1 MRSKPDETP
10 VFGEQ
15 LPRISHVP
23 EYTRSAGPEALEL
36 CEKVGLTLDPW
47 QAWCLEQS
55 LGEREDG
62 NWAASS
68 ASVVAPRQN
77 GKSELLTA
85 RLVVGLFLLGE
96 REIIYSSHRY
106 DACMVVFRRLVA
118 VIEGSALLR
127 KRIGPVK
134 HAHGL
139 ELVETTDGARA
150 GFKTRTKLGGRGHSC
165 DLLILDEAHIL
176 SEAAHGSLIPM
187 LAARRRA
194 QTWYAA
200 TPPDANSNED
210 SLVLSGVRERAIE
223 GEDAERLFY
232 AEWSVDA
239 ASPEDV
245 TSEMARDPALWAQA
259 NPAFGTRIS
268 ESQIESER
276 QAMDPVSFAVE
287 RLGVGRWAKAD
298 GLPGAID
305 LENWK
310 ACEDPAPDARDR
322 DVVFGFDIAP
332 DRRSAA
338 IAAAWLGDDGLPRLD
353 VIQTFPQG
361 DGAGPLAGL
370 TERLRDLTSNHH
382 ERVMA
387 DSAPA
392 GPLLDEL
399 QRLGVHCDLI
409 PSAGELARAC
419 ATFLDHVEARSLRY
433 RWTEP
438 LDLAVQNAATR
449 PLGDSGFAW
458 SRKSSAVDIS
468 PLVAATV
475 ALFGLLEFGVGERG
489 PLMELIGDEPEV
501 DPNWGEPGERGRR

>member
-1 MRSKPDETP
+1 MSSKAGGTP
-10 VFGEQ
+10 VFGDQ
-15 LPRISHVP
+15 LPRVSHVP
-23 EYTRSAGPEALEL
+23 ERVRSAGPESLEL
-36 CEKVGLTLDPW
+36 CERVGLTLDEW
-47 QAWCLEQS
+47 QGWCLEQS

-62 NWAASS
+62 NWAAYETT
-68 ASVVAPRQN
+68 VIAPRQN
-77 GKSELLTA
+77 GKSELLVA
-85 RLVVGLFLLGE
+85 RLLVGLFLLGE
-96 REIIYSSHRY
+96 REIVYSAHRY
-106 DACMVVFRRLVA
+106 DAAMVVFRRLLG

-127 KRIGPVK
+127 KRIATVK

-139 ELVETTDGARA
+139 ELIETTDGARA
-150 GFKTRTKLGGRGHSC
+150 AFKTRTKLGGRGHSC

-176 SEAAHGSLIPM
+176 SSAAHGSLIPM

-194 QTWYAA
+194 QIWYAA
-200 TPPDANSNED
+200 TPPEADSNED
-210 SLVLSGVRERAIE
+210 SQVLAGVRERVLERE
-223 GEDAERLFY
+223 GDERLLY

-239 ASPEDV
+239 DGPEDV
-245 TSEMARDPALWAQA
+245 SADMACDRRLWAQA
-259 NPAFGTRIS
+259 NPALNVRIS
-268 ESQIESER
+268 ESQVEAER
-276 QAMDPVSFAVE
+276 QAMDAVSFAVE
-287 RLGVGRWAKAD
+287 RLGVGRWPKAD

-338 IAAAWLGDDGLPRLD
+338 IAAAWEGDDGLPRVD
-353 VIQTFPQG
+353 VIETFPRASSEG
-361 DGAGPLAGL
+361 SGPLAGF

-382 ERVMA
+382 ERVLA
-387 DSAPA
+387 DTAPA

-399 QRLGVHCDLI
+399 NRLGVQCDLI
-409 PSAGELARAC
+409 SSAGQLAQAC

-438 LDLAVQNAATR
+438 LDLAIQNAATR

-468 PLVAATV
+468 PLVACTV
-475 ALFGLLEFGVGERG
+475 ALFGLLEFGAGYSG
-489 PLMELIGDEPEV
+489 PLLELI
-501 DPNWGEPGERGRR
+501 